1 MENTSVKETENMQR
15 DEKIISKKPLFS
27 DNFNKKLRN
36 LWQDDRRFS
45 ERLLTSG
52 AAVLAFVFTFIMFGP
67 FELYIANMSYLV
79 FGIKQLLPPI
89 IIAGIIILA
98 VFTVLLALLRGK
110 IFNAVVSIVI
120 GITIAGY
127 IQGNYINIDHGTLD
141 GTGIVWQD
149 FKWQMLVNL
158 FVWAAII
165 LVPVIFCYFSRDIW
179 KSFVR
184 IVSLVLVAMQ
194 VFGAVYLVIKSAYQI
209 NSNISDDGYFECS
222 EQFKVSK
229 NKNTIVFLLDRMDKK
244 YMDELLKRDPELCEK
259 LSGFTYYK
267 NFTGS
272 YSRTFPSVAY
282 LLSGVKYDYDIPS
295 AEYMKKAMSE
305 SNFFGALQA
314 AGYESRL
321 YTDTQY
327 VTGSVESFN
336 GTVKNA
342 KSTEGK
348 AKPMK
353 ILSAML
359 NLSAYRYSPEAMKP
373 YFHIYTDNIAQKYI
387 FGNKD
392 GSIYTVDD
400 AEFYAAFRKK
410 GITTEDNAGSFVF
423 YHLQGA
429 HDPFTMNEKGE
440 AVTLDYLSY
449 EESMYK
455 QIRGDFKMILSYI
468 KQLKA
473 AGVYDN
479 TTIIITADHGR
490 TGTAPSLEEATGE
503 NYGER
508 VLTLLIKEAGA
519 DTKQPLKTSMKQVCQ
534 ANLHKTFLRSM
545 GVNYEDDGVRAIE
558 DIGEDEEV
566 TRYFYMSGSNSLKA
580 SRDVNL
586 ITYEIKGDANDFS
599 NWKRVKT
606 EKMKFP
612 FYD

>member
-295 AEYMKKAMSE
+295 AEYMQKAMSE

-468 KQLKA
+468 EQLKA

-519 DTKQPLKTSMKQVCQ
+519 DTKQPLKPSMKQVCQ

-558 DIGEDEEV
+558 DIGEDEEI

>member
-468 KQLKA
+468 EQLKA

-519 DTKQPLKTSMKQVCQ
+519 DTKQPLKPSMKQVCQ

-558 DIGEDEEV
+558 DIGEDEEI

>member
-440 AVTLDYLSY
+440 AVTLDYLNY

-455 QIRGDFKMILSYI
+455 QIRGDVKMILSYI

-558 DIGEDEEV
+558 DIGEDEEI

>member
-15 DEKIISKKPLFS
+15 DEKIIPKKSLFS

-67 FELYIANMSYLV
+67 FELYIANISYLV

-98 VFTVLLALLRGK
+98 VFTVLFALLRGK

-209 NSNISDDGYFECS
+209 NSNISGDGYFECS

-244 YMDELLKRDPELCEK
+244 YMDELLKRDPSLCEK

-387 FGNKD
+387 LGNED

-440 AVTLDYLSY
+440 AVTLDYLNY

-490 TGTAPSLEEATGE
+490 TGTAPSLEEATGK

-558 DIGEDEEV
+558 DIGEDEEI

>member
-490 TGTAPSLEEATGE
+490 TGAAPSLEEATGE

>member
-15 DEKIISKKPLFS
+15 DEKIIPKKSLFS

-67 FELYIANMSYLV
+67 FELYIANISYLV

-98 VFTVLLALLRGK
+98 VFTVLFALLRGK

-209 NSNISDDGYFECS
+209 NSNISGDGYFECS

-244 YMDELLKRDPELCEK
+244 YMDELLKRDPSLCEK

-353 ILSAML
+353 ILS
-359 NLSAYRYSPEAMKP
+359 
-373 YFHIYTDNIAQKYI
+373 F
-387 FGNKD
+387 
-392 GSIYTVDD
+392 TVM
-400 AEFYAAFRKK
+400 
-410 GITTEDNAGSFVF
+410 V
-423 YHLQGA
+423 
-429 HDPFTMNEKGE
+429 
-440 AVTLDYLSY
+440 
-449 EESMYK
+449 
-455 QIRGDFKMILSYI
+455 
-468 KQLKA
+468 
-473 AGVYDN
+473 
-479 TTIIITADHGR
+479 
-490 TGTAPSLEEATGE
+490 
-503 NYGER
+503 
-508 VLTLLIKEAGA
+508 
-519 DTKQPLKTSMKQVCQ
+519 
-534 ANLHKTFLRSM
+534 
-545 GVNYEDDGVRAIE
+545 
-558 DIGEDEEV
+558 
-566 TRYFYMSGSNSLKA
+566 
-580 SRDVNL
+580 
-586 ITYEIKGDANDFS
+586 
-599 NWKRVKT
+599 
-606 EKMKFP
+606 
-612 FYD
+612 

>member
-98 VFTVLLALLRGK
+98 VFTVLFALLRGK

-179 KSFVR
+179 KSFVS

-440 AVTLDYLSY
+440 AVTLDYLNY

-455 QIRGDFKMILSYI
+455 QIRGNFKMILSYI

>member
-98 VFTVLLALLRGK
+98 VFTVLFALLRGK

-179 KSFVR
+179 KSFVS

-295 AEYMKKAMSE
+295 AEYMKKAMSK

-440 AVTLDYLSY
+440 AVTLDYLNY

-558 DIGEDEEV
+558 DIGEDEEI

-586 ITYEIKGDANDFS
+586 ITYEIKGNANDFS

>member
-15 DEKIISKKPLFS
+15 DEKIIPKKSLFS

-67 FELYIANMSYLV
+67 FELYIANISYLV

-98 VFTVLLALLRGK
+98 VFTVLFALLRGK

-209 NSNISDDGYFECS
+209 NSNISGDGYFECS

-244 YMDELLKRDPELCEK
+244 YMDELLKRDPSLCEK

-387 FGNKD
+387 FGNED

-440 AVTLDYLSY
+440 AVTLDYLNY

-490 TGTAPSLEEATGE
+490 TGTAPSLEEATGK

-558 DIGEDEEV
+558 DIGEDEEI
-566 TRYFYMSGSNSLKA
+566 TRYFYMSSSNSLKA

>member
-98 VFTVLLALLRGK
+98 VFTVLFALLRGK

-468 KQLKA
+468 EQLKA

>member
-1 MENTSVKETENMQR
+1 MENTSVKETENVQR
-15 DEKIISKKPLFS
+15 DEKIISKKSPFS

-36 LWQDDRRFS
+36 LWRDDRRFS

-98 VFTVLLALLRGK
+98 VFTVLFALLRGK

-141 GTGIVWQD
+141 GTGIVWQN
-149 FKWQMLVNL
+149 FKWQMLGNL

-244 YMDELLKRDPELCEK
+244 YMDELLKRDPSLCEK

-348 AKPMK
+348 AKPIK

-387 FGNKD
+387 FGNED

-440 AVTLDYLSY
+440 AVTLDYLNY

-468 KQLKA
+468 EQLKA

-545 GVNYEDDGVRAIE
+545 GVNYEDDGIRAIE
-558 DIGEDEEV
+558 DIGEDEEI
-566 TRYFYMSGSNSLKA
+566 TRYFYMSGSSSLKA

>member
-1 MENTSVKETENMQR
+1 MEDTSVKETENMQR

-468 KQLKA
+468 EQLKA

-519 DTKQPLKTSMKQVCQ
+519 DTKQPLKPSMKQVCQ

-558 DIGEDEEV
+558 DIGEDEEI